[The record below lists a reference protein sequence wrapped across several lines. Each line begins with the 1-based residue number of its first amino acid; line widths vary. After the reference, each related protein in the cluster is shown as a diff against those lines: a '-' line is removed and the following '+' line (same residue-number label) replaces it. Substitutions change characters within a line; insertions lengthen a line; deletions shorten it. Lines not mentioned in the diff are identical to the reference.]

1 MYVYTLIIAQKQ
13 KFGRDTLTQNECCMT
28 HVIQKSAMYPSWC
41 IRLHP
46 RSIDADTM
54 LGPYVLTEMRD
65 VIALPEVCRRYLVE
79 YEKVLEHVGI
89 GLILL
94 AGLVIPVQRAIP
106 RVHHGRLLL
115 VNVVAADKTV
125 EIVDTSSNEDVLHTV
140 VDLNLREYVAE
151 FTRMWVAGREPGI
164 KVHTATEFTG
174 MVGSVT
180 LIHREFIKRPGVPIL

>member
-1 MYVYTLIIAQKQ
+1 M
-13 KFGRDTLTQNECCMT
+13 TQ
-28 HVIQKSAMYPSWC
+28 VIQKSAMNPSWC

-65 VIALPEVCRRYLVE
+65 VITLPEVCRRYLVE
-79 YEKVLEHVGI
+79 DEEMLEHVGI
-89 GLILL
+89 SVILL

-106 RVHHGRLLL
+106 RVHQARLLL
-115 VNVVAADKTV
+115 VNVVTADKTV
-125 EIVDTSSNEDVLHTV
+125 EVVDTSSNEDVLHTI
-140 VDLNLREYVAE
+140 VDLNLLEYVAE
-151 FTRMWVAGREPGI
+151 FARMWVAFCELGI